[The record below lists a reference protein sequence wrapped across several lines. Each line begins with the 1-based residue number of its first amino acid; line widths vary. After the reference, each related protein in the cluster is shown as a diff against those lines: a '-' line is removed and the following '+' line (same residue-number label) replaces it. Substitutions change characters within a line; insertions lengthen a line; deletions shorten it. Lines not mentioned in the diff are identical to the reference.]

1 MPKIVVPDDSPPVIS
16 GTPALERI
24 RGAGETAVYTTPPAS
39 EDDLIRRLAGAHTAV
54 NIRGSCKFP
63 ARVLE
68 AAAGTLRHVAVWGTG
83 TDHIDL
89 GAARRLG
96 ITVSNTPDTATDAVA
111 EHCLALLLAVAR
123 RLGSDSKCYHYRRL
137 VALDAAVRGGRW
149 ERGML
154 FQCAG
159 KTLGIIGTG
168 VIGTR
173 VAELGRG
180 IGMDVIA
187 WTMHP
192 DAEKAGRAEFTY
204 VETLDALLQASDV
217 ISLHLRSS
225 AETRGL
231 LGAAR
236 FARMKAGAIFI
247 NTARGDIVDETALVA
262 ALRSGR
268 VSGAGLDVF
277 AVEPMSPGSP
287 LRGLPNVVLTP
298 HTAGTTP
305 EALAAGLDRCAE
317 NVVRF
322 LARGDVAHRV
332 V

>member
-39 EDDLIRRLAGAHTAV
+39 EDGLIRRLAGAHTAV

-111 EHCLALLLAVAR
+111 EHCLALLLAIA
-123 RLGSDSKCYHYRRL
+123 RRL

-192 DAEKAGRAEFTY
+192 DAEKAGRSHFTY

-231 LGAAR
+231 LGAAQ